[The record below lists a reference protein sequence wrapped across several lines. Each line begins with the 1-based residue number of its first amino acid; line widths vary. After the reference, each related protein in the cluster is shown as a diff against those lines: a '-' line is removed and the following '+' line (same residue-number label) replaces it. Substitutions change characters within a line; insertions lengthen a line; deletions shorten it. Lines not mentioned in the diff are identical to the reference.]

1 MVLSLY
7 RLAWKPAA
15 ALIRRSDPQR
25 AHARTVA
32 ILRRADGSAAA
43 SSLARRAQ
51 QAALPDRPTRVGGV
65 TLPHPIIVAA
75 GLVKGDGFP
84 DESAALAAVA
94 QRRNIVPGWRAL
106 PALAGAV
113 EFGSFTYLPRDGNSG
128 RTMWR
133 SDADRSMQNRVG
145 LRNPGARAAAA
156 HLRAHAPDLP
166 PTWGVSVATS
176 PGVTDL
182 ETSHR
187 EVEAAATIFL
197 DALGDSSRRPSW
209 LTLNLSCPNT
219 KDDPTGTQSAEL
231 AEAVC
236 SALAA
241 LLPIPLWVKIGPD
254 LSDAQLSALTDV
266 FAATGVKAIVATNTW
281 SQPVPGTALSAGASG
296 ARLRPLALDTVTRLQ
311 ALVSATRADLDI
323 VASGGIL
330 DGADLMA
337 FQSAG
342 ARAAMIYSALVF
354 RGPLAAALILQEAEH
369 EVAHA

>member
-1 MVLSLY
+1 MPGPSPSCDAQMV
-7 RLAWKPAA
+7 
-15 ALIRRSDPQR
+15 
-25 AHARTVA
+25 
-32 ILRRADGSAAA
+32 SAAA

-94 QRRNIVPGWRAL
+94 ATARHRARL
-106 PALAGAV
+106 ASAAGARRRGRV
-113 EFGSFTYLPRDGNSG
+113 RVVHVPSADGNSG

-133 SDADRSMQNRVG
+133 IRCRPFDAE
-145 LRNPGARAAAA
+145 PGGTAKPGRAGGGRPPP
-156 HLRAHAPDLP
+156 RACPDLP

-197 DALGDSSRRPSW
+197 DALRRAAVAALPGSRSTFRAP
-209 LTLNLSCPNT
+209 TPRI
-219 KDDPTGTQSAEL
+219 DPTGTQSAEL

-254 LSDAQLSALTDV
+254 LSDAQLSALTEV
-266 FAATGVKAIVATNTW
+266 FAATGVTGRRRHQHVVA
-281 SQPVPGTALSAGASG
+281 
-296 ARLRPLALDTVTRLQ
+296 ARARDSPQRGGQRRPPA
-311 ALVSATRADLDI
+311 ATRARHRHATRGRWSSRD
-323 VASGGIL
+323 
-330 DGADLMA
+330 
-337 FQSAG
+337 AG
-342 ARAAMIYSALVF
+342 
-354 RGPLAAALILQEAEH
+354 
-369 EVAHA
+369 